1 MEINNVTK
9 IENVSRDFN
18 SDMSLNFKVLK
29 DC

>member
-9 IENVSRDFN
+9 IENVSPDFN